1 MAALQRNC
9 LVTVGATVG
18 FKQLTEQV
26 LQPAFWQF
34 LSSEGFTSLR
44 IQCGPDISW
53 ASTQLASLQDDV
65 PQGLTVDV
73 FESTKN
79 LMKDEM
85 LLCKASSGLRQ
96 TGLVISHA
104 GTGTILDA
112 WKVGLPVIVV
122 PNEELLDN
130 HQSEM
135 AKHLAKE
142 GYAITSTPSYTDL
155 QGAIH
160 KVNLLWEDN
169 KSRWPPHEVK
179 PQKNPGGLR
188 LWDMHPQEVE
198 KEEDAQ
204 MTND

>member
-1 MAALQRNC
+1 MATLQRYC

-18 FKQLTEQV
+18 FKKLTEQV
-26 LQPAFWQF
+26 LLPAFWRF

-44 IQCGPDISW
+44 IQCGPDIGW
-53 ASTQLASLQDDV
+53 ATTLLDNHNADI
-65 PQGLTVDV
+65 PEGLRVDV
-73 FESTKN
+73 FEATKN

-85 LLCKASSGLRQ
+85 SLCRAESGLRS

-130 HQSEM
+130 HQAEM
-135 AKHLAKE
+135 ATHLANE
-142 GYAITSTPSYTDL
+142 GYATMSTARYTDL

-160 KVNLLWEDN
+160 KADLLWEEN
-169 KSRWPPHEVK
+169 QSRWPPHSAK
-179 PQKNPGGLR
+179 SQKNASSLR
-188 LWDMHPQEVE
+188 LWDIHPQEVE
-198 KEEDAQ
+198 KEEDAR
-204 MTND
+204 MVND